1 MHLQL
6 DDEQGKSYFY
16 YNLKLS
22 AKWCQKKK
30 KSVTSPKN
38 CLFQK
43 NLTVYKLIKYLIVFS
58 QNVCLYCIRYVSL

>member
-30 KSVTSPKN
+30 KN
-38 CLFQK
+38 Q
-43 NLTVYKLIKYLIVFS
+43 
-58 QNVCLYCIRYVSL
+58 